1 MALHLAPAAYRR
13 GVAGTGDFGYP
24 SRRESTQAR
33 TKGRTTSGAICFVR
47 AFFVPGGRRL
57 RRRGRKGG
65 RDVAQVNGRARPE
78 ADGFDAARVACEL
91 NGAIV
96 PRDAYAAT
104 VLRAG
109 DVLEVVRFVGGG

>member
-1 MALHLAPAAYRR
+1 M
-13 GVAGTGDFGYP
+13 
-24 SRRESTQAR
+24 
-33 TKGRTTSGAICFVR
+33 
-47 AFFVPGGRRL
+47 

-78 ADGFDAARVACEL
+78 ADGSTLAQLLERDGFDAPRVACEL
-91 NGAIV
+91 NGVIV

-109 DVLEVVRFVGGG
+109 VVLEVVRFVGGG

>member
-1 MALHLAPAAYRR
+1 M
-13 GVAGTGDFGYP
+13 
-24 SRRESTQAR
+24 
-33 TKGRTTSGAICFVR
+33 
-47 AFFVPGGRRL
+47 

-65 RDVAQVNGRARPE
+65 RDVAQVNGRE
-78 ADGFDAARVACEL
+78 ADGSTLAQLLERDGFDAPRVACEL
-91 NGAIV
+91 NGVIV

>member
-1 MALHLAPAAYRR
+1 ADGSTLAQLLER
-13 GVAGTGDFGYP
+13 
-24 SRRESTQAR
+24 
-33 TKGRTTSGAICFVR
+33 
-47 AFFVPGGRRL
+47 
-57 RRRGRKGG
+57 
-65 RDVAQVNGRARPE
+65 
-78 ADGFDAARVACEL
+78 DGFDAARVACEL